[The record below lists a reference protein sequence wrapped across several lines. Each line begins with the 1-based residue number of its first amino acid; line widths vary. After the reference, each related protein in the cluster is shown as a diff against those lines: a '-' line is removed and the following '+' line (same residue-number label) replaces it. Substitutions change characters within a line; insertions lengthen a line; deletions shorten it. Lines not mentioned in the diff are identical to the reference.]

1 MSSAPQESLRSAARL
16 PALDG
21 LRGIAVLMVVFDHGG
36 FGAGRPVGGAGVA
49 VFFVISGFLI
59 TTLIA
64 RDLTDGTW
72 SYQRFLV
79 TRFVRLYPALLLM
92 VAVTGAAAT
101 LTGAGRGL
109 VVEVPGAVLYAQDFI
124 YPFTR
129 GSIYDHTWSLAVEE
143 QFYLVWPFL
152 LPLVLRRRSAAMW
165 ILMTAVACSVA
176 ARLLLTAGGH
186 ADAAYANLVT
196 NAFAL
201 LLGCGIAVTRPTLPH
216 RGPLGVAAAVVIGL
230 AAAGPFLPV
239 PFIDGPVIAALAA
252 AVLLVAV
259 VPGAPALENAP
270 LRFIG
275 RISYSLYLWHWP
287 ILLLT
292 GTRWA
297 GLGSLPA
304 VVLAIGIATAST
316 LLLEEPLRA
325 AWRRTSRPAPA
336 AALPQPE
343 WVSGSS

>member
-1 MSSAPQESLRSAARL
+1 
-16 PALDG
+16 
-21 LRGIAVLMVVFDHGG
+21 MVVFDHAG
-36 FGAGRPVGGAGVA
+36 FGDGRPVGGAGVA

-59 TTLIA
+59 TSLIG
-64 RDLTDGTW
+64 RDLTDGMW
-72 SYQRFLV
+72 SYQRFLL

-92 VAVTGAAAT
+92 IGITGAAAA
-101 LTGAGRGL
+101 LTGAARGL
-109 VVEVPGAVLYAQDFI
+109 LVEVPGAVLYTQDFL

-165 ILMTAVACSVA
+165 ILGTAAACSVA
-176 ARLLLTAGGH
+176 ARLLLTAAGQ
-186 ADAAYANLVT
+186 ADAAYANVVT

-201 LLGCGIAVTRPTLPH
+201 LLGCGIAVARPSLPH
-216 RGPLGVAAAVVIGL
+216 RAPFGVAAAIVIGL

-239 PFIDGPVIAALAA
+239 PYIDGPVIAALAA

-259 VPGAPALENAP
+259 VPGAPALENVP
-270 LRFIG
+270 LRFLG

-297 GLGSLPA
+297 GVGSLPA
-304 VVLAIGIATAST
+304 VVLAIGIASAST
-316 LLLEEPLRA
+316 LLIEEPLRA
-325 AWRRTSRPAPA
+325 AWRRASRATQQAP
-336 AALPQPE
+336 LPQPAR
-343 WVSGSS
+343 VSGSS